1 MLQMT
6 QYTGTKTIKAC
17 PMTLGEAE
25 KVLGRS
31 IDTSAVEDRNST
43 PGYLV
48 EYADGYRSWSP
59 KEIFE
64 RSYRISETH
73 IDRMLI
79 EKEEVEKRFIA
90 GRKFTFSSEFAS
102 LSELQKKLLRK
113 QLDIMEGYLYTL
125 CERIGVDVAIE
136 TEHNSRCAEPV
147 PHE

>member
-1 MLQMT
+1 MLEMT

-31 IDTSAVEDRNST
+31 IDTSSVEDRNST

-73 IDRMLI
+73 IDRMSI
-79 EKEEVEKRFIA
+79 EKEE
-90 GRKFTFSSEFAS
+90 
-102 LSELQKKLLRK
+102 L
-113 QLDIMEGYLYTL
+113 
-125 CERIGVDVAIE
+125 
-136 TEHNSRCAEPV
+136 
-147 PHE
+147 

>member
-25 KVLGRS
+25 KVLGRN
-31 IDTSAVEDRNST
+31 IDTSSVEDRNST
-43 PGYLV
+43 AGYLV

-64 RSYRISETH
+64 RSYRVSETH

-79 EKEEVEKRFIA
+79 EKEELQERFLA
-90 GRKFTFSSEFAS
+90 GRKYTFSEDFAK
-102 LSELQKKLLRK
+102 LTDLQKKLLRK
-113 QLDIMEGYLYTL
+113 QLDIMESYLYTL
-125 CERIGVDVAIE
+125 CERIGVEV
-136 TEHNSRCAEPV
+136 EPATQPEQN
-147 PHE
+147 PHL